1 MGLHGMAL
9 SICVVNTGWQGWGCR
24 SAGTEICTAYSSL
37 WPPKL
42 CPKSTQSPHPYGEM
56 REQCPDVHMT
66 VIKCFS
72 YRSIPDQER
81 SASQPCRYDLS
92 PVSHCVSLCPST
104 LQGPIP
110 ARGHGGVL
118 HTQQCLW
125 VQTDVLTLHR
135 VPGTAPISFVPLPG
149 RYSSP
154 HPHQTRTLPGSPL
167 WGEQFWPGVVRAV
180 AHRGWRKM
188 SIRPPHASR
197 IPGVPTCSP
206 NPPHSER
213 QRRGTALCPIP
224 SPHTEGRML
233 STGEGSPQNPAVRQP
248 LAAALI
254 LVAAPPWAVD

>member
-1 MGLHGMAL
+1 MAWGCMGMAL

-24 SAGTEICTAYSSL
+24 STGPEICTAYSSL

-42 CPKSTQSPHPYGEM
+42 CLKSTQSPHPYGEM

-110 ARGHGGVL
+110 ARGHGGIL
-118 HTQQCLW
+118 HTQQCLR

-135 VPGTAPISFVPLPG
+135 VPGMAPISYVPLPG
-149 RYSSP
+149 CYSSL
-154 HPHQTRTLPGSPL
+154 HPHQTCTLPGSPPL
-167 WGEQFWPGVVRAV
+167 ERAILAGCCQSCGTPWLEEDV
-180 AHRGWRKM
+180 HQTPACQ
-188 SIRPPHASR
+188 PYP
-197 IPGVPTCSP
+197 
-206 NPPHSER
+206 
-213 QRRGTALCPIP
+213 RGTHLLPKP
-224 SPHTEGRML
+224 TL
-233 STGEGSPQNPAVRQP
+233 Q
-248 LAAALI
+248 
-254 LVAAPPWAVD
+254 